1 MDKSVI
7 LLLIFVVSSSNTV
20 RLLLPTCVSAAT
32 VQTTD
37 EVNSIWLDEYSNGKN
52 FVVNDTPII
61 LVADNQNVVAFEYGS
76 RTPSPKNWTVDLSLY
91 TNLKV
96 ICHSVL
102 GLFGTCSAA
111 QNNTGSGCE
120 GTTANQY
127 LDNVQNVIRVTVPNV
142 PQDVFYDPS
151 MALLG
156 YCNDTVIS
164 FIDSGCSAE
173 AAKTCLD
180 SLQGTAGLL
189 NPLVD
194 GAGDSHV
201 AQYGGTIDQVRKDIG
216 EDLWDKAVVAVLG
229 GSQPRAANIE
239 YGLWLQRRGAASQ
252 GLTLFYIENVGIDDT
267 DAIFSSLETDLGDQ
281 SLSEY
286 VFLNPF
292 RMSEDL
298 FANTTLKYVKEG
310 FVISGFPNP
319 NNVGIQSSY
328 YRNSTIDTTK
338 NLLKQDQTVGSF
350 CPFASGTVPVTSSSG
365 SIQTVTSILVFSA
378 ICSLFWG

>member
-1 MDKSVI
+1 MMGISAFF
-7 LLLIFVVSSSNTV
+7 LLLLVSRNTV
-20 RLLLPTCVSAAT
+20 QLLSPPCVGAAA
-32 VQTTD
+32 VETTD
-37 EVNSIWLDEYSNGKN
+37 EVNSIWLDEYANGKK

-61 LVADNQNVVAFEYGS
+61 LVADNQNIVAFENGS
-76 RTPSPKNWTVDLSLY
+76 RAPSPKNWTVDLSLY

-96 ICHSVL
+96 VCYSVL

-111 QNNTGSGCE
+111 QNNSGSGCE
-120 GTTANQY
+120 GTTADQY
-127 LDNVQNVIRVTVPNV
+127 LANVQNVIRVTVPNV
-142 PQDVFYDPS
+142 PQDAFYGPS

-156 YCNDTVIS
+156 YCNDTITS
-164 FIDSGCSAE
+164 FIDSGCSSE
-173 AAKTCLD
+173 AARTCLD
-180 SLQGTAGLL
+180 ALQGTAGLL

-201 AQYGGTIDQVRKDIG
+201 VEYGGTIDHVRKDIG

-239 YGLWLQRRGAASQ
+239 YGLWLQQRGAASQ

-319 NNVGIQSSY
+319 SDASIQSSY
-328 YRNSTIDTTK
+328 YRNSTISTSK
-338 NLLKQDQTVGSF
+338 NLLKQDQSVGSF
-350 CPFASGTVPVTSSSG
+350 CPFASGPVTSMTSSG
-365 SIQTVTSILVFSA
+365 GLETVISILVVSA
-378 ICSLFWG
+378 IMSLVWG